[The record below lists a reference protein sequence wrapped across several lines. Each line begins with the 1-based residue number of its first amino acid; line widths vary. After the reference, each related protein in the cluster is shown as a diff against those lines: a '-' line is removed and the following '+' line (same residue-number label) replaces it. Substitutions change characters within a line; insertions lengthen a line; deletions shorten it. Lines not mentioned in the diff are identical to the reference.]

1 MDAIDVSILADAIIK
16 EFDLEDIDFSKIM
29 EWQRVKD
36 VVRYIEDVSEDNQ
49 EPYISN
55 FEVEA

>member
-36 VVRYIEDVSEDNQ
+36 VVSYIEDISENNQ